1 MIEHMNVID
10 TLSCQITALLDLMM
24 MAEKDV
30 DIKSIKTA
38 SEMCLTMHDELMAE
52 VDKISKEL
60 KEQEKSKVIEILK
73 ETDLPNIKDGKEVDI
88 GHSYTYK
95 TDCCGDRYIKAEEV
109 KYLLKNERNDTIDE
123 FARKLYEVC
132 NEMIE
137 TCGSNTAPISWA
149 EAYADFKVD
158 IEETAEQLKE
168 QKCGIH

>member
-60 KEQEKSKVIEILK
+60 KEQNKSKVIEILK
-73 ETDLPNIKDGKEVDI
+73 EQ
-88 GHSYTYK
+88 
-95 TDCCGDRYIKAEEV
+95 
-109 KYLLKNERNDTIDE
+109 DT
-123 FARKLYEVC
+123 
-132 NEMIE
+132 
-137 TCGSNTAPISWA
+137 
-149 EAYADFKVD
+149 
-158 IEETAEQLKE
+158 
-168 QKCGIH
+168 

>member
-1 MIEHMNVID
+1 MVDIRDKID
-10 TLSCQITALLDLMM
+10 ILSDQITALLELMQC
-24 MAEKDV
+24 ADDSA
-30 DIKSIKTA
+30 DISSIRVA
-38 SEMCLTMHDELMAE
+38 SEMCLTMHDELMVE
-52 VDKISKEL
+52 IDKINKEI
-60 KEQEKSKVIEILK
+60 KNQEKSKVIEILK

-132 NEMIE
+132 NEMIKQ

-149 EAYADFKVD
+149 EAYANFKED
-158 IEETAEQLKE
+158 IDVIAEELKE
-168 QKCGIH
+168 

>member
-1 MIEHMNVID
+1 MIEHINTID
-10 TLSCQITALLDLMM
+10 ALSSQITALLDLMM
-24 MAEKDV
+24 MADDSV
-30 DIKSIKTA
+30 DISSIRVA

-52 VDKISKEL
+52 VDKISKEI
-60 KEQEKSKVIEILK
+60 KEQNKSKVIEILK

-88 GHSYTYK
+88 GHSYVYK

-109 KYLLKNERNDTIDE
+109 KYLLKNERNEAIDE
-123 FARKLYEVC
+123 FARELYKVC

-158 IEETAEQLKE
+158 IEEIAEQLKE
-168 QKCGIH
+168 GKS

>member
-38 SEMCLTMHDELMAE
+38 SEMCLTMHDELMVE

-88 GHSYTYK
+88 GHSYVYK

-109 KYLLKNERNDTIDE
+109 KYLLKNERNDAIDE

-149 EAYADFKVD
+149 EAYANFKED
-158 IEETAEQLKE
+158 IDEIAEELKAGGKE
-168 QKCGIH
+168 

>member
-10 TLSCQITALLDLMM
+10 TLSDQITALLELMQC
-24 MAEKDV
+24 ANDSA
-30 DIKSIKTA
+30 DISSIRVA
-38 SEMCLTMHDELMAE
+38 NEMCLTMHDELMAE
-52 VDKISKEL
+52 VDKMSREIKDQD
-60 KEQEKSKVIEILK
+60 KTKVIEILK

-109 KYLLKNERNDTIDE
+109 KYLLKNERNETIDE

-137 TCGSNTAPISWA
+137 TCGSNTSPISWA

-168 QKCGIH
+168 GKA

>member
-10 TLSCQITALLDLMM
+10 TLSDQITALLELMQY
-24 MAEKDV
+24 ADDSV
-30 DIKSIKTA
+30 DILSIRVA
-38 SEMCLTMHDELMAE
+38 SEMCLTMHDELMGE
-52 VDKISKEL
+52 VDKISMEL

-109 KYLLKNERNDTIDE
+109 KYLLKNERNEAIDE
-123 FARKLYEVC
+123 FARKLYEAC

-137 TCGSNTAPISWA
+137 TCGSNTSPISWA

-158 IEETAEQLKE
+158 IEEIAEELKE
-168 QKCGIH
+168 